1 MTDIPMMGG
10 SAGASGGAPRDAV
23 ATFERHR
30 AELRASKRIW
40 NIVALGAFTIC
51 LGLSIWISQFY
62 PDRLASGVPRIFEY
76 FGTILPDFQWDVLF
90 EGRTEDGRAVP
101 GSLTF
106 WYTDFWDYVELLW
119 ETILMAIT
127 ATLLGAAVAFV
138 LSFPAAA
145 NLAPNSWIYW
155 ISRRFLEVC
164 RGIPEI
170 LLALVFVFMI
180 GIGPLAGIIA
190 IAIHTA
196 GALGKLFAEVN
207 ENASSRPVE
216 GITAVG
222 GTWAEKMAYGI
233 VPQVAPN
240 FFSYAMLRFEIN
252 VRASSIIGFV
262 GAGGIGQELNRVIS
276 FYSDDRVLAVL
287 ILVVLMVTIIDLISE
302 RIRLGYIGREN
313 F

>member
-1 MTDIPMMGG
+1 MTDLPL
-10 SAGASGGAPRDAV
+10 AGDDAPRDAV
-23 ATFERHR
+23 AVFERHR
-30 AELRASKRIW
+30 AELRAARRVWTVI
-40 NIVALGAFTIC
+40 ALGAFGLC
-51 LGLSIWISQFY
+51 LGLSVWVSQFY
-62 PDRLASGVPRIFEY
+62 PDRLAAGLPRIFEY
-76 FGTILPDFQWDVLF
+76 FGTILPDLRWDLLF
-90 EGRTEDGRAVP
+90 EGRTAEGRAVP

-106 WYTDFWDYVELLW
+106 WYADLWTYLELIW

-127 ATLLGAAVAFV
+127 ATLLGAGVAFV

-145 NLAPNSWIYW
+145 NLAPNGRVYW
-155 ISRRFLEVC
+155 VSRRFLELC

-170 LLALVFVFMI
+170 LLALVLVFMI
-180 GIGPLAGIIA
+180 GIGPLAGVIA

-207 ENASSRPVE
+207 ENASPRPVE
-216 GITAVG
+216 GIAAVG
-222 GTWAEKMAYGI
+222 GSWSQQMAYGV

-240 FFSYAMLRFEIN
+240 FFSYALLRFEIN

-287 ILVVLMVTIIDLISE
+287 ILVVLMVTIIDLVSE
-302 RIRLGYIGREN
+302 RIRLAYIGRETPA
-313 F
+313 

>member
-1 MTDIPMMGG
+1 MSDQT
-10 SAGASGGAPRDAV
+10 ALGAVGL
-23 ATFERHR
+23 FEKHR
-30 AELRASKRIW
+30 AELKASKRTMNLIMLAAFL
-40 NIVALGAFTIC
+40 VCLAL
-51 LGLSIWISQFY
+51 SVYISQFY
-62 PDRLASGVPRIFEY
+62 PERLANGIPRIFEY
-76 FGTILPDFQWDVLF
+76 FGTIIPNLQWEVLF
-90 EGRTEDGRAVP
+90 EGRTEDGRAVA
-101 GSLTF
+101 GSITY
-106 WYTDFWDYVELLW
+106 WYTDFWTYVTLIW

-127 ATLLGAAVAFV
+127 ATLIGTAVAFV

-155 ISRRFLEVC
+155 ISRRFLEIC

-180 GIGPLAGIIA
+180 GIGPLAGVIA
-190 IAIHTA
+190 IAIHSA

-207 ENASSRPVE
+207 ENASARPVE

-222 GTWAEKMAYGI
+222 GTWVQKMAYGV
-233 VPQVAPN
+233 VPQVTPN
-240 FFSYAMLRFEIN
+240 FVSYALLRFEVN

-287 ILVVLMVTIIDLISE
+287 ILVVLMVTLIDLLSE
-302 RIRLGYIGREN
+302 RLRLGYIGREN
-313 F
+313 FA

>member
-1 MTDIPMMGG
+1 MTD
-10 SAGASGGAPRDAV
+10 STDAV
-23 ATFERHR
+23 STFERHR
-30 AELRASKRIW
+30 AELLASKRAM
-40 NIVALGAFTIC
+40 NLFALAIFLVC
-51 LGLSIWISQFY
+51 LGLAVWISQFT
-62 PDRLASGVPRIFEY
+62 PERLANGIPRIFEY
-76 FGTILPDFQWDVLF
+76 FQTIMPGLQWDVLF
-90 EGRTEDGRAVP
+90 EGRNEAGRATP
-101 GSLTF
+101 GSLTY
-106 WYTDFWDYVELLW
+106 WYADFRDYISLIF

-127 ATLLGAAVAFV
+127 ASLLGAAAAFV
-138 LSFPAAA
+138 LSFPAAH
-145 NLAPNSWIYW
+145 NLAPNSWVHW
-155 ISRRFLEVC
+155 ASRRFLEIC

-180 GIGPLAGIIA
+180 GIGPLAGVMA

-222 GTWAEKMAYGI
+222 GTWVQQMLYGV

-240 FFSYAMLRFEIN
+240 FTSYALLRFEIN

-287 ILVVLMVTIIDLISE
+287 ILVVLTVTVIDLISE
-302 RIRLGYIGREN
+302 RLRLGFIGREN
-313 F
+313 FA

>member
-10 SAGASGGAPRDAV
+10 SAGASGDAPRDAV

-30 AELRASKRIW
+30 AELRASKRLW
-40 NIVALGAFTIC
+40 NFLALGLFALC

-62 PDRLASGVPRIFEY
+62 PDRLASGIPRILEY
-76 FGTILPDFQWDVLF
+76 FGTIIPDLQWEVLF
-90 EGRTEDGRAVP
+90 APRGADGRAVP

-106 WYTDFWDYVELLW
+106 WYTDFWDYVALLW

-127 ATLLGAAVAFV
+127 ATLLGAAAAFV

-155 ISRRFLEVC
+155 ISRRFLEIC

-170 LLALVFVFMI
+170 LLALIFVFMI

-207 ENASSRPVE
+207 ENASARPVE

-222 GTWAEKMAYGI
+222 GTWAEKMAYGV
-233 VPQVAPN
+233 VPQVTPN

-287 ILVVLMVTIIDLISE
+287 ILVVLMVTVIDLISE